1 MTINENKV
9 YAQMLDDIFSNYK
22 GEHHLLLR
30 YIPHFFDLLQR
41 IYLNDELTWE
51 TKFKINA
58 CFSYF
63 AIPEDII
70 ADSGDGETFIDDLF
84 ICAYVLYELAMDH
97 PDLVQENWEYQ
108 EDIIEVIEMVMDHTE
123 EILGSQSST
132 ILNMTGLLKFNAYCN
147 IFNMLKEHV
156 DTQDKVEVIECEIQ
170 ELEILLKNILI
181 ISGTNKR
188 YRTLNDIKGSF
199 TEEEWD
205 IVQSIIEKV
214 KEHRT
219 KFDNGHELELDRLRH
234 EIIIGIDESV
244 FYD

>member
-1 MTINENKV
+1 MTTNKNKV
-9 YAQMLDDIFSNYK
+9 YSQMLDEIFSNYNGK
-22 GEHHLLLR
+22 HHSILR
-30 YIPHFFDLLQR
+30 YIPLFFDLLQR

-63 AIPEDII
+63 AIPKDII
-70 ADSGDGETFIDDLF
+70 ADSDDGESFIDDLF
-84 ICAYVLYELAMDH
+84 ICAHVLYELAMDH
-97 PDLVQENWEYQ
+97 PQLVQESWEY
-108 EDIIEVIEMVMDHTE
+108 EENIIEVIEEVMDRTE
-123 EILGSQSST
+123 EILGGQSST
-132 ILNMTGLLKFNAYCN
+132 VLGMTGLLKFNTLCS
-147 IFNMLKEHV
+147 IFNMLKERV
-156 DTQDKVEVIECEIQ
+156 DTQDKIDMIECEIQ

-188 YRTLNDIKGSF
+188 YRTFNDIKNSF

-205 IVQSIIEKV
+205 LVQSIIEKV

-234 EIIIGIDESV
+234 EIIIGLDESV
-244 FYD
+244 FYG